1 MPNRMFV
8 AIDYGR
14 PGGDHTMKNTSR
26 RNTDGSIEI
35 ISMEQLETLSEGE
48 PCSHSGCLNHT
59 THPCEGCGRIAGR
72 NKPDL
77 IYETVAE

>member
-1 MPNRMFV
+1 MSKFV

-14 PGGDHTMKNTSR
+14 LGGDHTVKCTSR
-26 RNTDGSIEI
+26 LKTDGNIEV
-35 ISMEQLETLSEGE
+35 ISMEQLETPAEGE
-48 PCSHSGCLNHT
+48 PCSHHGCLNHT

-77 IYETVAE
+77 MYETVAE

>member
-1 MPNRMFV
+1 MFV

-14 PGGDHTMKNTSR
+14 PGGDCTVKCTSR
-26 RNTDGSIEI
+26 LKTDGGIEV
-35 ISMEQLETLSEGE
+35 ISMERLETPEEGE
-48 PCSHSGCLNHT
+48 PCSHRGCLNHI

-77 IYETVAE
+77 MYETVEE